1 VSTSAL
7 EAAIPTGT
15 TLLLDTSV
23 ILAYLSGAEATSPA
37 AIAVLDGMVAPGRNR
52 AVISTVTV
60 TESLVRPYRAGSEQA
75 AGLVEAFLGHFPN
88 LRVEPVTF
96 EVGRL
101 AARIR
106 AATAAPTPDALI
118 LATGVESGA
127 GLAIGN
133 DARWAGLIERAGLP
147 LGLLR
152 LGDVTEPERTASRRE
167 RRRRPT

>member
-1 VSTSAL
+1 MSASAL
-7 EAAIPTGT
+7 EAAIPTGA

-37 AIAVLDGMVAPGRNR
+37 AIAVLDGMVAPGRNQ

-75 AGLVEAFLGHFPN
+75 AGLVEAFLGHFAN
-88 LRVEPVTF
+88 LRVAPVTF
-96 EVGRL
+96 EIGRR

-118 LATGVESGA
+118 LATAVESGA
-127 GLAIGN
+127 ALAIGN
-133 DARWAGLIERAGLP
+133 DARWAGVIERAGLP
-147 LGLLR
+147 LDLLR
-152 LGDVTEPERTASRRE
+152 LTDVAGPDRPARRRE